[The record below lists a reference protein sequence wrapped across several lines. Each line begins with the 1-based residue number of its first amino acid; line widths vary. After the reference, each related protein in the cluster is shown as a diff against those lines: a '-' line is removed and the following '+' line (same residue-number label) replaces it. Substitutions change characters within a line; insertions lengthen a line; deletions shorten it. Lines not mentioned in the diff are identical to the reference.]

1 MPADNPGGHVSD
13 RDRVVA
19 GITGAIAAGEYAP
32 GAKLPSIEQLSQQ
45 YQTSKTTVKS
55 ALAILRA
62 LGTIRGHS
70 GKGTFVPG
78 DAPNEMGDD
87 APAGEESSSS
97 TGGPTL
103 QG

>member
-1 MPADNPGGHVSD
+1 MPADHPGGHIPD

-19 GITGAIAAGEYAP
+19 GITDAIADGDYAP

-45 YQTSKTTVKS
+45 YRTSKTTVKS

-70 GKGTFVPG
+70 GIGTFV
-78 DAPNEMGDD
+78 
-87 APAGEESSSS
+87 S
-97 TGGPTL
+97 GGP
-103 QG
+103 QGRRQDLG